1 MLKSRQQRFYLTCSS
16 YSSIGDGFYIILKF
30 SQLSLFFFNGM
41 VSIYFLI
48 FFLINK
54 NYMIFL

>member
-16 YSSIGDGFYIILKF
+16 YSLIGDGLYIILKF
-30 SQLSLFFFNGM
+30 SQLSLCFFNGM
-41 VSIYFLI
+41 VSLI

-54 NYMIFL
+54 NYMVFFVI